1 MRLDYGTGVD
11 REIAPSE
18 RRRRVGV
25 RVMVTAVPIVA
36 VVLLLSWLPDLMRY
50 MRESSVGPHNHISSK

>member
-25 RVMVTAVPIVA
+25 RVMVTAVPVVA
-36 VVLLLSWLPDLMRY
+36 VVLLLAWLPDLLRPA
-50 MRESSVGPHNHISSK
+50 RR